1 MTKNAPRLRPQKR
14 APQMRAGFTLL
25 EVLIALAILASVMTV
40 LMGTMAN
47 SGQQAIYANTLT
59 RVSQL
64 ARIKMVDLEYEII
77 EEGMSD
83 DIEQYR
89 GDFRDEGYPDI
100 TWEAQVDPVEIPDDV
115 KDELLGQV
123 NSQLFGGQEA
133 EGALQ
138 GNAAFSSKLPMLVS
152 LIPMMINH
160 IGRKTR
166 RIRLVIHY
174 EFAGQEQTLRLSQYI
189 VDQDSAAFELFGTGE
204 DPGLDPALEPGRG
217 GGRQ

>member
-1 MTKNAPRLRPQKR
+1 MTKYAPRSGSKPSARR
-14 APQMRAGFTLL
+14 ADAGFTLL

-59 RVSQL
+59 RVSEL
-64 ARIKMVDLEYEII
+64 ARTKMIDLEYEII

-83 DIEQYR
+83 DIEEYS
-89 GDFRDEGYPDI
+89 GDFREEGYPNI
-100 TWEAQVDPVEIPDDV
+100 TWEARVDPVEIPEEV

-123 NSQLFGGQEA
+123 NSQLFGGEEA
-133 EGALQ
+133 QGALK

-152 LIPMMINH
+152 LVPMMINH

-166 RIRLVIHY
+166 RVRLKVHY
-174 EFAGQEQTLRLSQYI
+174 EFANEEQTLNLSQYI
-189 VDQDSAAFELFGTGE
+189 VDQDSAAFDLFGTGE
-204 DPGLDPALEPGRG
+204 DAGPAADLDMG
-217 GGRQ
+217 GGR

>member
-1 MTKNAPRLRPQKR
+1 MTKY
-14 APQMRAGFTLL
+14 APQSGPPKLCSKRNAGFTLL

-64 ARIKMVDLEYEII
+64 ARTKMVDLEYEII

-83 DIEQYR
+83 DVEHYS
-89 GDFRDEGYPDI
+89 GDFRKEGYPEI
-100 TWEAQVDPVEIPDDV
+100 SWEAMVDPVEIPDDI
-115 KDELLGQV
+115 KDDLLGQV

-133 EGALQ
+133 DGALK

-166 RIRLVIHY
+166 RVRLVIHY
-174 EFAGQEQTLRLSQYI
+174 EFANQKETLKLSQYI

-204 DPGLDPALEPGRG
+204 DPGPAADFDIG
-217 GGRQ
+217 GIQ

>member
-1 MTKNAPRLRPQKR
+1 MTKNAPRWRRQKR

-64 ARIKMVDLEYEII
+64 ARTKMIDLEYEII

-123 NSQLFGGQEA
+123 NAQLFGGQQA

-138 GNAAFSSKLPMLVS
+138 GNAAFSNKLPMLVS

-166 RIRLVIHY
+166 RVRLVIYY

-189 VDQDSAAFELFGTGE
+189 VDQDSAAFDLFGTGE
-204 DPGLDPALEPGRG
+204 DRGLEPELEPGRG
-217 GGRQ
+217 RQ